1 MNYLHLCS
9 WKQWFHFYGALP
21 GKQKILQPLGPLA
34 ALCPTPQQIDYLSG
48 AGYRGWS
55 KKNQELPHTWLTL
68 LRNSHLPLS
77 EYLTVEFCEKL
88 GSKLAMSGAT
98 YCVAVSIRWVIS
110 PMKMKPGEQIYKI
123 YLILVLVWLLSTRPK
138 FSIWEL
144 WVLLL
149 IKTFVQ
155 VLRLGK
161 HPMSTDS
168 NVQLLITL
176 LTAIGLSAN

>member
-1 MNYLHLCS
+1 MVPFLWS
-9 WKQWFHFYGALP
+9 AAWKTKDPSASRSFSRTLSHSTTNRLP
-21 GKQKILQPLGPLA
+21 ERSRIQRLVKE
-34 ALCPTPQQIDYLSG
+34 
-48 AGYRGWS
+48 
-55 KKNQELPHTWLTL
+55 NQELPHTWLTL

-77 EYLTVEFCEKL
+77 EYLTVEFWEKL

-176 LTAIGLSAN
+176 LLTAIGLSAN